1 MSIFIKPFMVLL
13 CCLFIFAGGAA
24 AQEATVIKPSNQP
37 KNDSLIMDSLRN
49 LKQLIYFNTPKKLS
63 TTSSAMV
70 LGKEFSSTPVFAYP
84 LAVAGRLAGLSVS
97 QGNGEPLNEGFSYR
111 LRGQSPLVFID
122 GIPRSVTEISMEEIE
137 SVTVLKDAVALAM
150 LGVRGSGGAIS
161 IVTKKGNPG
170 KQQISFT
177 GQWGVQKPLQ
187 NLISNPLDAYNY
199 AQLYNEALVNDGLSV
214 VNNGFNEAALNGFQS
229 GSNPYLYPNVD
240 WRDQVLKN
248 SATIA
253 RYNLNTSGG
262 NNYVKYFINLE
273 HVNQDG
279 FFKTSDLNSNYSTN
293 AGAKGYF
300 IRSNIDVN
308 LTEKISA
315 GIYIQGR
322 ILNKNNPGN
331 AAADNI
337 FTSLLNTPN
346 SAYPVYNA
354 NGTYGGSTQFTNNIL
369 AQSISSGYSLSNTR
383 TVLTDV
389 YLKHTL
395 DDLTKGLWVKVR
407 ASFFSNLNE
416 NLVRVKSFA
425 VFEPNGVSGT
435 GSTTYRQF
443 GTNSEQGNN
452 NSISFQNRSDFQ
464 EFSIGYNRTIN
475 KHGFDAVILANR
487 DNLVNGTNLP
497 YTIQG
502 ISGHLAYN
510 YDEKYLAEVSFAQ
523 NGANR
528 YPNNGGFRYGFFP
541 AAGLG
546 WNINKEAFLKDLS
559 WLNNLKLYTS
569 YGKSGK
575 NNTAYYTYMQ
585 VYNASPTSYFGSS
598 AAAGST
604 IGESYLANPNITWE
618 KAKIFN
624 AGVDGTL
631 FKNQLSFNV
640 EYYSNEYS
648 DLSIVRGNNTGL
660 LGISYPEENI
670 GKQRYY
676 GVDAQINWS
685 QKYNDFGYFISA
697 NASLQNSKLLYS
709 AEANQRYAWMYRTGH
724 PVGQNYGYIAEGLFQ
739 NQQEII
745 GYPTIEGYT
754 PQPGDIKYRDLNGDG
769 VINQFDQT
777 TFGSEKAAVFLG
789 SRIGFSFKGVDF
801 SALFQGVLNQQV
813 YLSGNSYREFQ
824 GGTAQAYE
832 TQLGRWTPA
841 TAATA
846 TYPRL
851 TTSSGPRNGAQNNFV
866 SSSYWLRSGNYIRLK
881 TIELGYTIPAAATK
895 KIGLKS
901 TRIFLNGLNLYT
913 WSSDTFNGAD
923 PENYTGAYPIGKV
936 FNVGVNIQL

>member
-1 MSIFIKPFMVLL
+1 MSIFIKPFMALL
-13 CCLFIFAGGAA
+13 CCLFIFAGGTS
-24 AQEATVIKPSNQP
+24 AQETTVVKPYKQLT
-37 KNDSLIMDSLRN
+37 NDSLINDSLRN

-63 TTSSAMV
+63 TASTAMV
-70 LGKEFSSTPVFAYP
+70 LGKEFNTTPVVAYP
-84 LAVAGRLAGLSVS
+84 LALTGRLAGLSVS
-97 QGNGEPLNEGFSYR
+97 QGNGEPLNEGFSCR
-111 LRGQSPLVFID
+111 LRGQSPLIFFD

-137 SVTVLKDAVALAM
+137 SVTVLKDAVSLAM

-161 IVTKKGNPG
+161 IVTKKGTPG

-177 GQWGVQKPLQ
+177 GQWGIQKPLQ

-199 AQLYNEALVNDGLSV
+199 AQLYNEAIVNDGLSV
-214 VNNGFNEAALNGFQS
+214 ARNGFSQAALNGFQS

-248 SATIA
+248 SAAMA

-262 NNYVKYFINLE
+262 NNYVRYFINLE
-273 HVNQDG
+273 HISQDG
-279 FFKTSDLNSNYSTN
+279 FLKTGDLNSNYSTN
-293 AGAKGYF
+293 ASVKGYF
-300 IRSNIDVN
+300 IRSNVDVN
-308 LTEKISA
+308 LTDKITS

-337 FTSLLNTPN
+337 FSSLLATPN
-346 SAYPVYNA
+346 SAYPVFNA
-354 NGTYGGSTQFTNNIL
+354 NGSYGGSSQFTNNIL

-389 YLKHTL
+389 YLKYTL
-395 DDLTKGLWVKVR
+395 DDLTKGLWVKAR

-416 NLVRVKSFA
+416 NLVRTKSFA
-425 VFEPNGVSGT
+425 VFEPSGVSGT
-435 GSTTYRQF
+435 GQTTYRQF
-443 GTNSEQGNN
+443 GTNSEQGNT
-452 NSISFQNRSDFQ
+452 NSIGFQNRSDFQ
-464 EFSIGYNRTIN
+464 EFSVGYNRTFD
-475 KHGFDAVILANR
+475 KHGFDAVLLANR

-502 ISGHLAYN
+502 ISGHVAYN
-510 YDEKYLAEVSFAQ
+510 FDEKYLAEVSFAQ

-528 YPNNGGFRYGFFP
+528 YPNNGGFKYGFFP

-546 WNINKEAFLKDLS
+546 WNINKETFMKDLS

-585 VYNASPTSYFGSS
+585 VYNATPVAYFGSS
-598 AAAGST
+598 AAAGT
-604 IGESYLANPNITWE
+604 TVGESYLANPNLTWE
-618 KAKIFN
+618 KAKLFN
-624 AGVDGTL
+624 VGLDATL
-631 FKNQLSFNV
+631 FKNQLSFNL
-640 EYYSNEYS
+640 EYYSNDYS
-648 DLSIVRGNNTGL
+648 DLSIVRGNNSGL

-676 GVDAQINWS
+676 GWDAQINWS
-685 QKYNDFGYFISA
+685 QKFRDFGYFINA
-697 NASLQNSKLLYS
+697 NASLQNSKLIYAAETGQPYS
-709 AEANQRYAWMYRTGH
+709 WMYRTGH

-739 NQQEII
+739 NQQEIT
-745 GYPTIEGYT
+745 GYPTIEGYA

-777 TFGSEKAAVFLG
+777 TFGSEKATVFLG
-789 SRIGFSFKGVDF
+789 SRIGFNFKGIDL
-801 SALFQGVLNQQV
+801 SALFQGALNQQV

-832 TQLGRWTPA
+832 TQLGRWTP
-841 TAATA
+841 TNAATA
-846 TYPRL
+846 NYPRL

-866 SSSYWLRSGNYIRLK
+866 SSTYWLRSGNYIRLK
-881 TIELGYTIPAAATK
+881 TIELGYTIPVAATK

>member
-1 MSIFIKPFMVLL
+1 MSIFIKPLMVLL
-13 CCLFIFAGGAA
+13 CCLFIFASGAV
-24 AQEATVIKPSNQP
+24 AQEVTVVKPYNQLT
-37 KNDSLIMDSLRN
+37 NDSLIIDSLWN
-49 LKQLIYFNTPKKLS
+49 LKQLIYFNTPKKQS
-63 TTSSAMV
+63 TASSAMV
-70 LGKEFSSTPVFAYP
+70 LGKEFNTTPALAYP
-84 LAVAGRLAGLSVS
+84 LALAGRIAGLSVLQS
-97 QGNGEPLNEGFSYR
+97 NGEPLNEGFAYR
-111 LRGQSPLVFID
+111 LRGQSPLIFID

-161 IVTKKGNPG
+161 IVTKKGNVG
-170 KQQISFT
+170 KQQINFT
-177 GQWGVQKPLQ
+177 GQWGIQKPLQ
-187 NLISNPLDAYNY
+187 NLLSNPLDAYNY
-199 AQLYNEALVNDGLSV
+199 AQLYNEALVNDGLPVAS
-214 VNNGFNEAALNGFQS
+214 NGFSQAALTGFQT
-229 GSNPYLYPNVD
+229 GSNPFLYPNVN

-248 SATIA
+248 SATMA

-273 HVNQDG
+273 HINQEG
-279 FFKTSDLNSNYSTN
+279 FFKSGNLNTNYSTN

-300 IRSNIDVN
+300 IRSNVDVN
-308 LTEKISA
+308 LTDKMSA

-337 FTSLLNTPN
+337 FSSFLATPN

-354 NGTYGGSTQFTNNIL
+354 NGSYGGATQFTNNIL
-369 AQSISSGYSLSNTR
+369 AQSIGSGYSLSNTR

-389 YLKHTL
+389 YLKYNL
-395 DDLTKGLWVKVR
+395 NDLTKGLWTKVR

-416 NLVRVKSFA
+416 NLVRTKTFA
-425 VFEPNGVSGT
+425 VFEPNGVSAT
-435 GSTTYRQF
+435 GETTYRQF
-443 GTNSEQGNN
+443 GTNGDQINT
-452 NSISFQNRSDFQ
+452 NSIGFQNRSDFQ
-464 EFSIGYNRTIN
+464 EFSVGYNRTFQ
-475 KHGFDAVILANR
+475 KHGFDALVLANR

-502 ISGHLAYN
+502 ISGHVAYH
-510 YDEKYLAEVSFAQ
+510 YDEKYLAEISFAQ

-541 AAGLG
+541 AVGLG
-546 WNINKEAFLKDLS
+546 WNINKEEFLKDQV

-585 VYNASPTSYFGSS
+585 VYNATPTAIFGSS
-598 AAAGST
+598 AAAGT
-604 IGESYLANPNITWE
+604 TVGESYLANPNITWE
-618 KAKIFN
+618 KAKLFN
-624 AGVDGTL
+624 VGIDATL
-631 FKNQLSFNV
+631 LKNQLSFNV
-640 EYYSNEYS
+640 EYYSNQYS
-648 DLSIVRGNNTGL
+648 DLSIIRGNNTGL

-676 GVDAQINWS
+676 GVDAEISWS
-685 QKYNDFGYFISA
+685 QKIRDFGYFVSA

-709 AEANQRYAWMYRTGH
+709 EEANQRYNWMYRTGH

-739 NQQEII
+739 NQQEIS

-777 TFGSEKAAVFLG
+777 TFGSEKATVFLG
-789 SRIGFSFKGVDF
+789 SRIGFSFKGIDF

-813 YLSGNSYREFQ
+813 YLSGNAYREFQ

-832 TQLGRWTPA
+832 TQLGRWTTA
-841 TAATA
+841 NAATA

-851 TTSSGPRNGAQNNFV
+851 TTSSGPKNGAPNNFV
-866 SSSYWLRSGNYIRLK
+866 SSSYWLRNGNYIRLK
-881 TIELGYTIPAAATK
+881 TIELGYTLPAAATK

-901 TRIFLNGLNLYT
+901 TRIFLNALNLCT

-923 PENYTGAYPIGKV
+923 PENYNGAYPIEKV
-936 FNVGVNIQL
+936 LNVGVNIQL